1 MSLISEKAAL
11 LLIDIQKGLDE
22 LEFYGGGRNNPR
34 AEEQA
39 AVLLERW
46 RSLGLPIFHVR
57 HSSQNPES
65 PLHASKK
72 GFAIK
77 DVVKPFA
84 GEPVITKNVNSA
96 FIGTDLL
103 DQLKQVPT
111 KTIVMAGLTTNHCVS
126 STARMAG
133 NLGFQTYVV
142 SDAVAAFDNRD
153 LHGNQLGAEIMHQ
166 AALAS
171 LQEEFATVT
180 DTAHIFS
187 LLKT

>member
-1 MSLISEKAAL
+1 MSLITEKVAL

-22 LEFYGGGRNNPR
+22 VDFYGGSRNNPQ
-34 AEEQA
+34 AEKQA
-39 AVLLERW
+39 AALLARW
-46 RSLGLPIFHVR
+46 RSLGLPVFHIR
-57 HSSQNPES
+57 HSSQNPDS

-77 DVVKPFA
+77 EEVNPRE

-103 DQLKQVPT
+103 DLLKQVPT
-111 KTIVMAGLTTNHCVS
+111 RTVVLAGLTTNHCVS

-133 NLGFQTYVV
+133 NLGLKTYVV
-142 SDAVAAFDNRD
+142 SDAVAAFDNKD
-153 LHGNQLGAEIMHQ
+153 LNGNRLDAELMHQ
-166 AALAS
+166 TALAS
-171 LQEEFATVT
+171 MQEEFATVT
-180 DTAHIFS
+180 DTNHILS

>member
-1 MSLISEKAAL
+1 MSLITDKAAL

-22 LEFYGGGRNNPR
+22 VAFYGVGRNNPQ

-46 RSLGLPIFHVR
+46 RGLGLPIFHIR

-77 DVVKPFA
+77 EEVRPGE

-103 DQLKQVPT
+103 ELLKQVPT
-111 KTIVMAGLTTNHCVS
+111 DTVVLVGLTTNHCVS

-133 NLGFQTYVV
+133 NLGLQTYVV
-142 SDAVAAFDNRD
+142 SDAVAAFDNKD
-153 LHGNQLGAEIMHQ
+153 LQGKPLAAEIMHQ
-166 AALAS
+166 TALAS
-171 LQEEFATVT
+171 IQEEFATVT
-180 DTAHIFS
+180 DTDHILS
-187 LLKT
+187 LLNT